1 MRFQIHSKSHVLLE
15 PIALADIVINL
26 FVFFFVTFGLF
37 ATFDAKQKSLL
48 PIALPQSNRI
58 PSPKTADP
66 LALTMTRG
74 GGLRLGFRPV
84 TLPQLKRAVDYEL
97 SMRKG
102 KNIKVQADRAI
113 SVQQLVSVLDILR
126 ETKAQAISIETESP

>member
-66 LALTMTRG
+66 LARTMTRG
-74 GGLRLGFRPV
+74 RGLRLGLRPV
-84 TLPQLKRAVDYEL
+84 TLAQLKRAVDYEL

-113 SVQQLVSVLDILR
+113 LVQQLVSVLDILR